1 LTQDPANADPVC
13 DKSPHHERVIEVVRA
28 ASARQEPQE
37 QPIVFRN
44 DANSKRIAALAR
56 DNGSEEGED
65 KP

>member
-1 LTQDPANADPVC
+1 VC

-28 ASARQEPQE
+28 ASARQEPQA

-44 DANSKRIAALAR
+44 DANSKRIAAEASGR
-56 DNGSEEGED
+56 DSKEGEE